1 MWCTCSVVVVAV
13 VVDVVV
19 VHFLDI
25 CTSKSG
31 PNPSVF
37 FTWKRASCHNGVQFI
52 ISHLARWL
60 RARHFSEVTFRPSR
74 ATVNRDFPTFSRT
87 CIFSLL
93 TLSLLWSSHFF
104 SISPYCRKFD
114 FQTSFDNGMEVLSHF
129 SALERKRSQCGEL
142 AETETEVKRSEKIES
157 NEKIS
162 EIRGRKMQVIQVQDQ
177 EPHTKLWRPVISD
190 LNGLSRFHSRSLH
203 WFGQPCSTYG
213 WINRGIFGRG
223 DAIVYSRW
231 LTRWFQSRP
240 LWTWDPMHVVV
251 LDKIW
256 YPLYSD

>member
-129 SALERKRSQCGEL
+129 SALERKKEKSVWRVSGDGNRSQKIRENRVQWKNIRDQRKEDASDPSAGPRTSHKAMAASYLRLER
-142 AETETEVKRSEKIES
+142 AE
-157 NEKIS
+157 
-162 EIRGRKMQVIQVQDQ
+162 
-177 EPHTKLWRPVISD
+177 
-190 LNGLSRFHSRSLH
+190 SLP
-203 WFGQPCSTYG
+203 FAFPSL
-213 WINRGIFGRG
+213 
-223 DAIVYSRW
+223 V
-231 LTRWFQSRP
+231 
-240 LWTWDPMHVVV
+240 WTTM
-251 LDKIW
+251 
-256 YPLYSD
+256 